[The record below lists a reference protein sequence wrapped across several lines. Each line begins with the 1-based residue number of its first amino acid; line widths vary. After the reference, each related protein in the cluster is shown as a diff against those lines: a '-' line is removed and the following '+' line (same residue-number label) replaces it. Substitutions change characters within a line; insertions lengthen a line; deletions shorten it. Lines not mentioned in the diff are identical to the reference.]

1 MSGPRTRVV
10 LCGPLGLEIDGRD
23 VASALP
29 GGQAGL
35 LVCFLLASPERA
47 ADRDALVEL
56 LWPRQAPKDPGAA
69 LRPVLSRVRRAL
81 APATLEGRE
90 RLQLTLPEPVWVDA
104 EAAAHA
110 VEEARAAAHDSR
122 WAAARE
128 QAELAAAILRPGL
141 LPAQDGDWLQAA
153 RWEHEE
159 HLLEALE
166 IAARGGVALGRTGAG
181 TAERVSRDLIARAPF
196 RESGH
201 RFLMEA
207 LAVRGNVAEAL
218 RVYERLRVLLRDEL
232 GVSPAAEIQALHL
245 RLLSGEAEPAAGAPP
260 PRPSARSRATRCRR
274 RSRSAPRSRS
284 RGAARSWRRSAGC
297 SRSRPDARC

>member
-56 LWPRQAPKDPGAA
+56 LWPRRAPKDPGAA

-90 RLQLTLPEPVWVDA
+90 RLQLSLPEPVWVDV

-110 VEEARAAAHDSR
+110 VEEARAAAHDAR
-122 WAAARE
+122 WAAARSG
-128 QAELAAAILRPGL
+128 LASRKRTSSPAWPPGSADATSRPSISS
-141 LPAQDGDWLQAA
+141 PSCP
-153 RWEHEE
+153 H
-159 HLLEALE
+159 
-166 IAARGGVALGRTGAG
+166 RT
-181 TAERVSRDLIARAPF
+181 TR
-196 RESGH
+196 
-201 RFLMEA
+201 
-207 LAVRGNVAEAL
+207 VRGPL
-218 RVYERLRVLLRDEL
+218 
-232 GVSPAAEIQALHL
+232 I
-245 RLLSGEAEPAAGAPP
+245 
-260 PRPSARSRATRCRR
+260 
-274 RSRSAPRSRS
+274 
-284 RGAARSWRRSAGC
+284 
-297 SRSRPDARC
+297 